1 MKEVI
6 YKHMENIL
14 IDEQEQILKAT
25 HFGKITIGDKEL
37 PCAVLEDGT
46 RILSSRAI
54 FKAFDRTPKGNKGKD
69 KTENTVTDLPSF
81 IGANNLKPLI
91 DKAFSAETHFSI
103 KYIAKDKRI
112 LDGYKAEILPIIC
125 DIYLQARQDGILL
138 PQQLDMAHASEIL
151 VRSLSVVGLVAL
163 IDEATGYQL
172 EREKDEL
179 QKLLS
184 VYINSEF
191 ISWAVRFPNE
201 FYKEI
206 YRLRGWE
213 YKGKAKTPY
222 VGKITNWLAYYRL
235 PEGILEELKRLNP
248 ILNEATKYRKHNL
261 WQRLSKEQGVKHLDM
276 LISTLTS
283 MMRGC
288 DTWEE
293 FEKFFRKSFD
303 VSIDST
309 IDRPVVQEI
318 KEDQNQE

>member
-1 MKEVI
+1 MA
-6 YKHMENIL
+6 NIT
-14 IDEQEQILKAT
+14 DQQQILKAT
-25 HFGKITIGDKEL
+25 HFGKINIGDKNL
-37 PCAVLEDGT
+37 TCAVLEDGT
-46 RILSSRAI
+46 RILSSSAI
-54 FKAFDRTPKGNKGKD
+54 FKAFDRAKRGKH
-69 KTENTVTDLPSF
+69 KEENTVEGMPSF
-81 IGANNLKPLI
+81 INANNLKPLI
-91 DKAFSAETHFSI
+91 DKAFGAEANFSI
-103 KYIAKDKRI
+103 KYIARDKRI
-112 LDGYKAEILPIIC
+112 LDGYNAEIVPIIC
-125 DIYLQARQDGILL
+125 DIYLQARQEHILL
-138 PQQLDMAHASEIL
+138 PNQLPIAQASEIL
-151 VRSLSVVGLVAL
+151 VRSLSKIGIIAL

-179 QKLLS
+179 QRLLS

-191 ISWAVRFPNE
+191 LSWAVRFPNE

-303 VSIDST
+303 VSLEST

-318 KEDQNQE
+318 KENQDKEV

>member
-1 MKEVI
+1 
-6 YKHMENIL
+6 MENIL
-14 IDEQEQILKAT
+14 EENQDQILKAT
-25 HFGKITIGDKEL
+25 HFGKIIIGDKEL

-46 RILSSRAI
+46 RVLSSKAM
-54 FKAFDRTPKGNKGKD
+54 FKAFDKIRKGKGKED
-69 KTENTVTDLPSF
+69 NRVTNMPSF
-81 IGANNLKPLI
+81 IDANNLKPYV
-91 DKAFSAETHFSI
+91 DKAFGEGTTFSI
-103 KYIAKDKRI
+103 RYIAKNKSE
-112 LDGYKAEILPIIC
+112 LDGYKAEIVPIIC
-125 DIYLQARQDGILL
+125 DIYLQARQDNVLTPNQL
-138 PQQLDMAHASEIL
+138 PVAQASEIL
-151 VRSLSVVGLVAL
+151 VRSLSKVGIVAL

-191 ISWAVRFPNE
+191 LSWAVRFPNE

-303 VSIDST
+303 VSIEST
-309 IDRPVVQEI
+309 IDKPVVQEI
-318 KEDQNQE
+318 IESQDQEIK

>member
-1 MKEVI
+1 MNE
-6 YKHMENIL
+6 
-14 IDEQEQILKAT
+14 ILKAT
-25 HFGKITIGDKEL
+25 HFGKIEIGDKTL

-46 RILSSRAI
+46 RILSSRAM
-54 FKAFDRTPKGNKGKD
+54 FKAFDRARGALNNEFVTG
-69 KTENTVTDLPSF
+69 ENLPVFMTS
-81 IGANNLKPLI
+81 NNLKPYV
-91 DKAFSAETHFSI
+91 DKALSTGEYFSV
-103 KYIAKDKRI
+103 KYISRDKRV
-112 LDGYKAEILPIIC
+112 LDGYNATILPTIC
-125 DIYLQARQDGILL
+125 DIFLQARQDNELTQNQESL
-138 PQQLDMAHASEIL
+138 ATVSEII
-151 VRSLSVVGLVAL
+151 VRSLSKVGIIAL

-172 EREKDEL
+172 ERDRNEL

-191 ISWAVRFPNE
+191 LSWAVRFPEE

-288 DTWEE
+288 DSWEE
-293 FEKFFRKSFD
+293 FERFFRKSFD
-303 VSIDST
+303 VPLEST
-309 IDRPVVQEI
+309 IDRPVVLEN
-318 KEDQNQE
+318 KVE

>member
-1 MKEVI
+1 V
-6 YKHMENIL
+6 
-14 IDEQEQILKAT
+14 
-25 HFGKITIGDKEL
+25 G
-37 PCAVLEDGT
+37 
-46 RILSSRAI
+46 
-54 FKAFDRTPKGNKGKD
+54 
-69 KTENTVTDLPSF
+69 
-81 IGANNLKPLI
+81 
-91 DKAFSAETHFSI
+91 
-103 KYIAKDKRI
+103 
-112 LDGYKAEILPIIC
+112 II
-125 DIYLQARQDGILL
+125 
-138 PQQLDMAHASEIL
+138 
-151 VRSLSVVGLVAL
+151 AL
-163 IDEATGYQL
+163 IDECTGYQS

-191 ISWAVRFPNE
+191 ISWAVRFPDE

-303 VSIDST
+303 VSIEST
-309 IDRPVVQEI
+309 IDRPVVLEI
-318 KEDQNQE
+318 KEDQEV

>member
-1 MKEVI
+1 
-6 YKHMENIL
+6 MENIT
-14 IDEQEQILKAT
+14 DQQQILKAT
-25 HFGKITIGDKEL
+25 HFGKITIGDKSL
-37 PCAVLEDGT
+37 TCAVLEDGT
-46 RILSSRAI
+46 RILSTTAM
-54 FKAFDRTPKGNKGKD
+54 FKAFDRPRKGKN
-69 KTENTVTDLPSF
+69 KEENAWTDMPVF
-81 IGANNLKPLI
+81 MGANNLKPYV
-91 DKAFSAETHFSI
+91 DKALSAGTHFSI

-112 LDGYKAEILPIIC
+112 LDGYKAEVLPIIC
-125 DIYLQARQDGILL
+125 DIYLQARQDDILL

-151 VRSLSVVGLVAL
+151 VRSLSKIGIIALV
-163 IDEATGYQL
+163 DEATGYQL

-191 ISWAVRFPNE
+191 ISWAVRFPDE

-303 VSIDST
+303 VSIEST
-309 IDRPVVQEI
+309 IDRPVVLVE
-318 KEDQNQE
+318 